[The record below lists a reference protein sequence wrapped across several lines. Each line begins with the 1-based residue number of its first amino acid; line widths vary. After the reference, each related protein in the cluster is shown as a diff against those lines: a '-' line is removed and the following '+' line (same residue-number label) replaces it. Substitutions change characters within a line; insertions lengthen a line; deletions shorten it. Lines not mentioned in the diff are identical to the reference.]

1 MLEVYRS
8 SSVEWKPSP
17 VVALATSADDS
28 QVAVAREDGSLEI
41 WLVSPGSNGWH
52 CQLIIHGNPN
62 SRVSSL
68 VWCQSGSRKL
78 PAGRLFSSSI
88 DGSVYEWDLFD
99 LTQKA
104 VLDSIGVSIWQMAV
118 EPCNNAQL
126 HQNLPKKYENGHVS
140 FTSGASSDSESSE
153 GEEDDDSVVIHV
165 DDVNENGR
173 IAFACDDGRVRI
185 CTVSDE
191 KNLSYERLFPKVNG
205 RTLSVTWSSDA
216 KRIYSGSSD
225 GFIRCWDAKL
235 AYEIYRI
242 TVGLGGLGSG
252 SDLCIWSL
260 LALRCG
266 TLVSADSSGSVQFWD
281 SQHGTLLQSHSNHKG
296 DVNALAAS
304 PSHSRVFS
312 AGSDGQVILY
322 KLLANEVGSHDG
334 DISSVVVKKWVYVS
348 HVRAHTHD
356 VRALAVAVPIAH
368 EEPIVEQK
376 TKKRRF
382 KEKPLEFSYHKWA
395 HFGVP
400 MLISGGDDTK
410 LFAYSAKEFTKFSP
424 HDICPSPQRPPI
436 QIAVNTTFS
445 QVSLLLVQASYWIDI
460 FCVCVKNGVVS
471 DSCGPSG
478 GAARTDLVARVK
490 CKTSRKI
497 TCSAISPSGVLFAYS
512 DHVRPCLFELKKSGA
527 GKSAWTVSKR
537 KLPLGLPFAH
547 SMVFSADSS
556 RMMIA
561 GCDRRIYVVDAV
573 SLELVH
579 VFTPRRKEQCEEFP
593 PNEPPITRMFTSADG
608 KWLGAVNCFGDVYI
622 FNLDKQRQHW
632 FISRL
637 NGSSVTAGGFTPRNS
652 NVLIV
657 STSSNQVYAFD
668 VEAKQLGEWSNR
680 NTFSLPGRF
689 QEFPGEV
696 IGLSFAPS
704 TNSSSVIVYSS
715 RAMCL
720 IDFGLPVGDDDETDL
735 ANSQD
740 LALKKLH
747 NSSPANGTLKRKL
760 KGNDLDLKQIG
771 RKNFEFCAFRD
782 PVLFVGHLSRT
793 STLIIDKPWIQVVK
807 TLDAPPVHRRIF
819 GT

>member
-17 VVALATSADDS
+17 VVALATSVDES
-28 QVAVAREDGSLEI
+28 QVAAAREDGSLEI
-41 WLVSPGSNGWH
+41 WLVSPGSVGWH

-68 VWCQSGSRKL
+68 AWCKSGSRKL

-99 LTQKA
+99 LTQK
-104 VLDSIGVSIWQMAV
+104 VVVDSIGVSIWQMAV
-118 EPCNNAQL
+118 EPCNISQL
-126 HQNLPKKYENGHVS
+126 HQNLPKQYENGHVNH
-140 FTSGASSDSESSE
+140 TSGASSDEESS
-153 GEEDDDSVVIHV
+153 EEDDDSVVIHV
-165 DDVNENGR
+165 DDVSENGR
-173 IAFACDDGRVRI
+173 IAFACDDGCVRI
-185 CTVSDE
+185 YTVSDE
-191 KNLSYERLFPKVNG
+191 KNLSYKRSLPRVSG

-216 KRIYSGSSD
+216 KRIFSGSSD
-225 GFIRCWDAKL
+225 GFIRCWDAKF

-252 SDLCIWSL
+252 SELCIWSL

-281 SQHGTLLQSHSNHKG
+281 SQHGTLLQSHSSHKG

-312 AGSDGQVILY
+312 TGSDGQVILY
-322 KLLANEVGSHDG
+322 KLLANEVGSNDG
-334 DISSVVVKKWVYVS
+334 DISSVVMKKWVYVGY
-348 HVRAHTHD
+348 VRAHTHD

-376 TKKRRF
+376 AKKHRSR
-382 KEKPLEFSYHKWA
+382 KKPLEFSYRKWA
-395 HFGVP
+395 HLGVP

-436 QIAVNTTFS
+436 QLAVNTIFS
-445 QVSLLLVQASYWIDI
+445 QASLLLVQASYWIDI
-460 FCVCVKNGVVS
+460 FCVRVKNGAVS

-512 DHVRPCLFELKKSGA
+512 DHVRPCLFELKKSDA
-527 GKSAWTVSKR
+527 GKSAWTVSR
-537 KLPLGLPFAH
+537 RQLPGLPFAH

-579 VFTPRRKEQCEEFP
+579 VFTPRRKENCEELP

-608 KWLGAVNCFGDVYI
+608 QWLAAVNCFGDVYI
-622 FNLDKQRQHW
+622 FNLEIQRQHW

-637 NGSSVTAGGFTPRNS
+637 NSSSVTAGGFSPRNS

-680 NTFSLPGRF
+680 NTFSLPRRF

-720 IDFGLPVGDDDETDL
+720 IDFGLPVGDDDDSDL
-735 ANSQD
+735 ANAQD

-760 KGNDLDLKQIG
+760 KGNDLDLKQNG

-807 TLDAPPVHRRIF
+807 TLDAPPIHRRIF

>member
-8 SSVEWKPSP
+8 SSVDWKPSP
-17 VVALATSADDS
+17 VVALATSVDES
-28 QVAVAREDGSLEI
+28 QVAAAREDGTVEI
-41 WLVSPGSNGWH
+41 WLVSPGSVGWH
-52 CQLIIHGNPN
+52 SQLVIHGNPN

-68 VWCQSGSRKL
+68 AWCQSGSRRS

-118 EPCNNAQL
+118 EPFSISQL
-126 HQNLPKKYENGHVS
+126 HQNHPKQYENGHVNH
-140 FTSGASSDSESSE
+140 TSGTSSDNESSE

-165 DDVNENGR
+165 DDVTENGR
-173 IAFACDDGRVRI
+173 IAFACDDGCVRI
-185 CTVSDE
+185 YTVSDE
-191 KNLSYERLFPKVNG
+191 KNLSYKRSLPRVSG

-216 KRIYSGSSD
+216 KRIFSGSSD
-225 GFIRCWDAKL
+225 GFIRCWDAKF
-235 AYEIYRI
+235 AHEIYRI

-252 SDLCIWSL
+252 SELCIWSL

-281 SQHGTLLQSHSNHKG
+281 SQHGTLLQSHSSHKG

-304 PSHSRVFS
+304 RSHSRVFS

-322 KLLANEVGSHDG
+322 KLSANEVGSHDG
-334 DISSVVVKKWVYVS
+334 DISSVVMKKWVYVGY
-348 HVRAHTHD
+348 VRAHTHD

-368 EEPIVEQK
+368 EEPIIEQK
-376 TKKRRF
+376 AKKHRSR
-382 KEKPLEFSYHKWA
+382 EKPLEFSYHKWA
-395 HFGVP
+395 HLGVP

-410 LFAYSAKEFTKFSP
+410 LFAYSAREFTKFSP
-424 HDICPSPQRPPI
+424 HDICSSPQRPPI
-436 QIAVNTTFS
+436 QLAVNTISS
-445 QVSLLLVQASYWIDI
+445 QASLLLVQASYWIDI
-460 FCVCVKNGVVS
+460 FCVRVKNGVVS
-471 DSCGPSG
+471 DSCGPAG

-527 GKSAWTVSKR
+527 GKSAWTVSR
-537 KLPLGLPFAH
+537 RQLPLGLPFAH

-579 VFTPRRKEQCEEFP
+579 VFTPRRKEHYEELP
-593 PNEPPITRMFTSADG
+593 PKEPPITRMFTSADG
-608 KWLGAVNCFGDVYI
+608 QWLAAVNCYGDVYI
-622 FNLDKQRQHW
+622 FNLEIQRQHW

-680 NTFSLPGRF
+680 NTFSLPRRF

-720 IDFGLPVGDDDETDL
+720 IDFGLPVGDDDDIDL

-747 NSSPANGTLKRKL
+747 NSSAANGTLKRKL
-760 KGNDLDLKQIG
+760 KGNDLDSKQNG

>member
-1 MLEVYRS
+1 
-8 SSVEWKPSP
+8 
-17 VVALATSADDS
+17 
-28 QVAVAREDGSLEI
+28 
-41 WLVSPGSNGWH
+41 
-52 CQLIIHGNPN
+52 
-62 SRVSSL
+62 
-68 VWCQSGSRKL
+68 
-78 PAGRLFSSSI
+78 
-88 DGSVYEWDLFD
+88 
-99 LTQKA
+99 
-104 VLDSIGVSIWQMAV
+104 MAV

-126 HQNLPKKYENGHVS
+126 HQNPPKKYENGHVS

-165 DDVNENGR
+165 DDANENGR

-281 SQHGTLLQSHSNHKG
+281 SQHGTLLQSHSSHKG

-304 PSHSRVFS
+304 PSHTRVFS
-312 AGSDGQVILY
+312 AGSDGQVVLY
-322 KLLANEVGSHDG
+322 KLSVDFAGADEGNVT
-334 DISSVVVKKWVYVS
+334 SSVMKKWVYIS

-356 VRALAVAVPIAH
+356 VRALTIAVPISH
-368 EEPIVEQK
+368 KDTIVERDLK
-376 TKKRRF
+376 IPRSRSKH
-382 KEKPLEFSYHKWA
+382 LDSSYHKWA
-395 HFGVP
+395 HLGVP
-400 MLISGGDDTK
+400 MLMSGGDDTK
-410 LFAYSAKEFTKFSP
+410 LFAYSAREFTKFSP
-424 HDICPSPQRPPI
+424 HDICPVPQRPHI
-436 QIAVNTTFS
+436 QLAVNTIFN
-445 QVSLLLVQASYWIDI
+445 QAALLLIQASYWID
-460 FCVCVKNGVVS
+460 VLLVRAV
-471 DSCGPSG
+471 SG
-478 GAARTDLVARVK
+478 GAAKTDLVARVK
-490 CKTSRKI
+490 CKAPRKI
-497 TCSAISPSGVLFAYS
+497 TCSAISPSGALFAFS
-512 DHVRPCLFELKKSGA
+512 DHVKCCLFELKRIASSKSPWA
-527 GKSAWTVSKR
+527 VNKSH
-537 KLPLGLPFAH
+537 LPLDLPFAH

-556 RMMIA
+556 RLMIA
-561 GCDRRIYVVDAV
+561 GCDRRVYVVEV
-573 SLELVH
+573 GSSELVH
-579 VFTPRRKEQCEEFP
+579 VFTPRREEHVEELLP
-593 PNEPPITRMFTSADG
+593 AEPPITRMFISIDG
-608 KWLGAVNCFGDVYI
+608 QWLATINCFGDVYI
-622 FNLDKQRQHW
+622 FNLDEQRQHW

-637 NGSSVTAGGFTPRNS
+637 NGSSITAGGFTPRNS